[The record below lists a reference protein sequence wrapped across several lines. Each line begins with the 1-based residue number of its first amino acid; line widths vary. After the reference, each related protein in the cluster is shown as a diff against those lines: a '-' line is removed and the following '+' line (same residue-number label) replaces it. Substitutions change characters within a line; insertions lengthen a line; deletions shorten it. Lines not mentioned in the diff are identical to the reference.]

1 VATFVSIFAVLIPL
15 VSFGQE
21 ADSLSARGLAGAA
34 EDSEA
39 VRYEADRVTYD
50 LSSGEMVLEGR
61 VRLRYREVDLSAG
74 RVVFHRERR
83 VLEAEGAPDSTG
95 RIVDLPVFR
104 RAGEEVRG
112 ARMTYDLRT
121 GQGQVT
127 EGRTTFERKVLHG
140 TTIRTGQDRTVRI
153 RGGSLT
159 TCDLDHPHTDFY
171 CRDLKVIPDDK
182 AIARSVLFRV
192 GGVPVAWAPFYV
204 FPIKQG
210 RRSGI
215 LTPNFGGNARDGL
228 FVTNLGYYFGSSDY
242 WDATA
247 SLSLRE
253 RGGALVRTDARY
265 ALRDRFNGSLDVAF
279 EARRSGGQTT
289 GRGWRVEGEHY
300 QRLGRLST
308 LRGSGSF
315 LNDREFNR
323 QNSSNLYDRL
333 NRSLR
338 SNLSYDRRWEGSG
351 NSLQVIFLHEQDL
364 ETEETR
370 FLSFPAV
377 TFRGGHRPLWKAE
390 DKSTHRRERGER
402 REEQRGRR
410 WYETIFYSF
419 NGGVTNSFTRGEGP
433 GEDTQRLDLAGG
445 LSMSSQQQAFGWLN
459 VTPGVTVNQR
469 LSRNDQGAP
478 TRQEGYAASA
488 SMGTTLYGL
497 FRARV
502 GRLRAVR
509 HVVRPSLSFSFSQD
523 ATVQGGTFGFGG
535 RRRAGDPRRTLAM
548 GLGNTFQVKTEVDG
562 KERRSDLATVDLFTN
577 HDFEARG
584 RGWSPLTLSAAL
596 KPDRRFDVRLNAS
609 ADLYDG
615 AGRFTPL
622 RPHLNS
628 LNVTSILRLEG
639 RRKGED
645 RESQVSS
652 LRSQV
657 AGPGPGS
664 GLYDP
669 GFGFERDLYADVGDS
684 RQPWQVSLTHY
695 HTLTRFSGGSSKTS
709 VLKLGAAFNLTGGWR
724 VDYSINGNLAPDRR
738 LRESHITAQTVS
750 VYRSL
755 HEWELRV
762 SWSPTGFNKGAYF
775 KLNLK
780 DIPQFKI
787 ERRSGAMGGF

>member
-1 VATFVSIFAVLIPL
+1 MPL
-15 VSFGQE
+15 ACVGGAFGQE
-21 ADSLSARGLAGAA
+21 ADSLSARGLAGAV

-50 LSSGEMVLEGR
+50 LSSGEMILEGR

-74 RVVFHRERR
+74 RVFFHRERR
-83 VLEAEGAPDSTG
+83 LLEAEGAPDSTG
-95 RIVDLPVFR
+95 RIVDLPIFR

-112 ARMTYDLRT
+112 VRMAYDLRT

-140 TTIRTGQDRTVRI
+140 ATIRTGQDRTVRI

-192 GGVPVAWAPFYV
+192 GGIPVAWAPFYV

-210 RRSGI
+210 RHSGI

-242 WDATA
+242 WDATT

-253 RGGALVRTDARY
+253 RGGALVRADARY
-265 ALRDRFNGSLDVAF
+265 ALRDRFNGALDVAF

-289 GRGWRVEGEHY
+289 GHGWRVEGEHY
-300 QRLGRLST
+300 QRIGRLST

-315 LNDREFNR
+315 LSDREFNR

-364 ETEETR
+364 EEEEAR
-370 FLSFPAV
+370 FLSFPSI
-377 TFRGGHRPLWKAE
+377 TFRGGHRPLWKA
-390 DKSTHRRERGER
+390 DGRRQTAEKATDDR
-402 REEQRGRR
+402 RRTTAEKATTVGGRQGRR

-419 NGGVTNSFTRGEGP
+419 NGGLKNSFTRVKAP

-445 LSMSSQQQAFGWLN
+445 LSMSSQQQAFGWLHL
-459 VTPGVTVNQR
+459 TPGLTVNQQ

-478 TRQEGYAASA
+478 TRQERYAAST

-562 KERRSDLATVDLFTN
+562 KERRSDFATADLFTN
-577 HDFEARG
+577 YDFDAQG

-609 ADLYDG
+609 ADLYDE

-628 LNVTSILRLEG
+628 LNVTSILRLAG
-639 RRKGED
+639 RREARGERREFEVGG
-645 RESQVSS
+645 RES
-652 LRSQV
+652 
-657 AGPGPGS
+657 GPGV
-664 GLYDP
+664 YDP
-669 GFGFERDLYADVGDS
+669 GFGFERDLYSDVADS
-684 RQPWQVSLTHY
+684 RQPWQVTLTHY

-724 VDYSINGNLAPDRR
+724 VDYSINGSLAPDRR
-738 LRESHITAQTVS
+738 LTAQTVS

-755 HEWELRV
+755 HEWEMRV

>member
-1 VATFVSIFAVLIPL
+1 MQNATVAFALVLAALIPL
-15 VSFGQE
+15 ICVGGAFGQG
-21 ADSLSARGLAGAA
+21 ADSLSVRGLSGAV
-34 EDSEA
+34 EDSGA

-83 VLEAEGAPDSTG
+83 LLAAEGAPDSTG
-95 RIVDLPVFR
+95 RIVDLPIFR

-112 ARMTYDLRT
+112 VRMTYDLRT

-140 TTIRTGQDRTVRI
+140 ATIRTGQDRTVRI

-192 GGVPVAWAPFYV
+192 GGFPVAWAPFYV

-210 RRSGI
+210 RHSGI

-242 WDATA
+242 WDATT

-253 RGGALVRTDARY
+253 RGGALLRTDARY
-265 ALRDRFNGSLDVAF
+265 ALRDRFNGALDVAF

-289 GRGWRVEGEHY
+289 GHGWRAEGEHY

-315 LNDREFNR
+315 LSDREFNR
-323 QNSSNLYDRL
+323 QNSSDLYDRL

-370 FLSFPAV
+370 FLSFPSI
-377 TFRGGHRPLWKAE
+377 TFRGGHRPLWKAAP
-390 DKSTHRRERGER
+390 SPGPSPTRGGERG
-402 REEQRGRR
+402 GRP

-419 NGGVTNSFTRGEGP
+419 NGGLTNGFTRVKAP
-433 GEDTQRLDLAGG
+433 GEDAQRLDLAGG
-445 LSMSSQQQAFGWLN
+445 LSMSSQQQAFGWLHL
-459 VTPGVTVNQR
+459 TPGLTINQR

-478 TRQEGYAASA
+478 TRQEGYAAST
-488 SMGTTLYGL
+488 SMGTALYGL
-497 FRARV
+497 FRTHV

-523 ATVQGGTFGFGG
+523 ATTQGGMFGFGG

-562 KERRSDLATVDLFTN
+562 KERRSDFATADLFTN
-577 HDFEARG
+577 YDFEAQG

-609 ADLYDG
+609 ADLYDE

-628 LNVTSILRLEG
+628 LNVTSILRLAG
-639 RRKGED
+639 RREARGER
-645 RESQVSS
+645 RESEVGGRES
-652 LRSQV
+652 
-657 AGPGPGS
+657 GPGV
-664 GLYDP
+664 YDP
-669 GFGFERDLYADVGDS
+669 GFGFERDLYADVVDS
-684 RQPWQVSLTHY
+684 RQPWQVTLTHY

-724 VDYSINGNLAPDRR
+724 FDYSINGSLAPDRR
-738 LRESHITAQTVS
+738 LTAQTVS

-755 HEWELRV
+755 HEWEMRV
-762 SWSPTGFNKGAYF
+762 SWSPTGFNRGAYF